1 MNAPAEL
8 VAHLQTGATT
18 VCRAWEVKRRDG
30 TRLGFTDHDLDLSF
44 DGLVFHADTGLTSV
58 ALEQTTGLSVDNT
71 EAMGVLSH
79 VSVSEADI
87 EAGRFD
93 GAEVLAWTVN
103 WADVVQRALRFRG
116 TLGEIRRS
124 GGVFKAELTGL
135 TERLNQPQGRIY
147 QKSCAALLGDAACG
161 FDLSA
166 AGYHWRGFVS
176 AVEDRR
182 MLAFED
188 LAGFAEG
195 WFDRGRVEVLS
206 GVATGLVGLVKTD
219 RAVGARRQIELWE
232 PLRAAIAVGDE
243 VLLQAGC
250 DRRMETCRD
259 KFDNLLNFRG
269 FPHIPGEDWLM
280 TGPSGGSANNGGSL
294 NR

>member
-1 MNAPAEL
+1 MSVPEAL
-8 VAHLQTGATT
+8 KAHLQSGATQ
-18 VCRAWEVKRRDG
+18 VCRAWELKRRDG
-30 TRLGFTDHDLDLSF
+30 VRLGFTDHDLDLTF
-44 DGLVFHADTGLTSV
+44 DDLVFHADTGLSSV

-103 WADVVQRALRFRG
+103 WADVSQRVLRFRG

-124 GGVFKAELTGL
+124 GGVFKAELSGL
-135 TERLNQPQGRIY
+135 TERLNQAQGRIY
-147 QKSCAALLGDAACG
+147 QSSCAALLGDAACQ
-161 FDLSA
+161 FDVSA
-166 AGYHWRGFVS
+166 PGYQWRGFVS

-182 MLAFED
+182 MLAFDD
-188 LAGFAEG
+188 LSGFDEG
-195 WFDRGRVEVLS
+195 WFDRGRVEVMS
-206 GVATGLVGLVKTD
+206 GPATGLIGLAKTD
-219 RAVGARRQIELWE
+219 RVVGSQRQIELWE
-232 PLRAAIAVGDE
+232 PLRAAVAVGDE

-250 DRRMETCRD
+250 DRRMETCRA
-259 KFDNLLNFRG
+259 KFNNLLNFRG

-280 TGPSGGSANNGGSL
+280 TSPSGGSANNGGSL
-294 NR
+294 NK

>member
-1 MNAPAEL
+1 MSVPEAL
-8 VAHLQTGATT
+8 KAHLQSGATQM
-18 VCRAWEVKRRDG
+18 CRAWELKRRDG
-30 TRLGFTDHDLDLSF
+30 VRLGFTDHDLDLRF
-44 DGLVFHADTGLTSV
+44 DDLVFHADTGLTSV

-103 WADVVQRALRFRG
+103 WSDVSQRVLRFRG

-124 GGVFKAELTGL
+124 GGVFKAELSGL
-135 TERLNQPQGRIY
+135 TERLNQAQGRIY
-147 QKSCAALLGDAACG
+147 QKTCSALLGDAACG
-161 FDLSA
+161 FDA
-166 AGYHWRGFVS
+166 TVPGYHWRGFVT

-182 MLAFED
+182 MLAFDD
-188 LAGFAEG
+188 LSGFDEG
-195 WFDRGRVEVLS
+195 WFDRGRIEILS
-206 GVATGLVGLVKTD
+206 GAAKGLVGLVKTD
-219 RAVGARRQIELWE
+219 RVIAGRRDVELWE
-232 PLRAAIAVGDE
+232 PLRAAVAVGDE

-250 DRRMETCRD
+250 DRRMETCRA
-259 KFDNLLNFRG
+259 KFNNLLNFRG

-280 TGPSGGSANNGGSL
+280 TSPAGGTANNGGSM
-294 NR
+294 NK

>member
-1 MNAPAEL
+1 MSTPEAL
-8 VAHLQTGATT
+8 LAHFQSGATT

-30 TRLGFTDHDLDLSF
+30 VRLGFTDHDLDLSF
-44 DGLVFHADTGLTSV
+44 DDLVFHADTGLSSV
-58 ALEQTTGLSVDNT
+58 ALEQSTGLAVDNT

-79 VSVSEADI
+79 VSVSETDI

-93 GAEVLAWTVN
+93 GAAVLAWTVN
-103 WADVVQRALRFRG
+103 WADVSQRVLRFRG

-124 GGVFKAELTGL
+124 GGVFKAELSGL

-147 QKSCAALLGDAACG
+147 QKSCAALLGDTACG
-161 FDLSA
+161 FDLNAS
-166 AGYHWRGFVS
+166 GYYWRGFVD

-182 MLAFED
+182 MLAFD
-188 LAGFAEG
+188 NLSDFDEG
-195 WFDRGRVEVLS
+195 WFDRGRIEIF
-206 GVATGLVGLVKTD
+206 TGAAQGLIGLVKTD
-219 RAVGARRQIELWE
+219 RLIGNRREVELWE
-232 PLRAAIAVGDE
+232 PLRAAVAEGDE

-250 DRRMETCRD
+250 DRRLETCRA

-280 TGPSGGSANNGGSL
+280 TFPGQGNAENGGSL
-294 NR
+294 NK